1 MYIKTG
7 SHLSHAGL
15 KPTAYRRKD
24 DLEPWI
30 LLSLLLKC

>member
-7 SHLSHAGL
+7 SHLSQAGL

-24 DLEPWI
+24 DLEPPI
-30 LLSLLLKC
+30 LLLLLPGC